1 MRGLTGR
8 LALVAAVL
16 CVAPDARAH
25 LGHVV
30 VRAERYIKVEVGP
43 ERARVVISMTMG
55 AAEMAQ
61 VLAAA
66 DSEGDPDGA
75 VTAAE
80 AEAYLKRWA
89 EGLQEELPIEV
100 DGTEVQPDWGEGY
113 LTPLG
118 PVRPAPGAVEMTA
131 RIPLDGGRYGITVR
145 DRMRPEVADRTDVAF
160 RVLDGVKLVASGV
173 GEAPEGVARD
183 LAYGPRLAASG
194 KTEALTAVVEVP
206 GLPRSARLAFL
217 IGGPV
222 ALLLAAAA
230 WLSLRRRH
238 ETRPAP
244 RSTTSPPQ

>member
-8 LALVAAVL
+8 LVLVAAVL
-16 CVAPDARAH
+16 CFAPDARAH

-30 VRAERYIKVEVGP
+30 VRAERYIKVEVGSDQ
-43 ERARVVISMTMG
+43 ARVVISMTMG

-66 DSEGDPDGA
+66 DAEGDRDGT
-75 VTAAE
+75 VTDAE
-80 AEAYLKRWA
+80 AEAYLQTWG

-100 DGTEVQPDWGEGY
+100 DGREVAADWGEGY

-160 RVLDGVKLVASGV
+160 RVLDGVELIASGV
-173 GEAPEGVARD
+173 GESPEGVARD
-183 LAYGPRLAASG
+183 LAYGPRLAAAG
-194 KTEALTAVVEVP
+194 KTEALTAIVSVP
-206 GLPRSARLAFL
+206 GLPRPARLAFL
-217 IGGPV
+217 FGGPAAV
-222 ALLLAAAA
+222 LLAAAA

-238 ETRPAP
+238 KSRTPPDPTPSP
-244 RSTTSPPQ
+244 R